1 MLLNGNRKR
10 QKEIF
15 PSPFPYTDSLSL
27 SIFHPNKQSSVN
39 LVQKTQT
46 KRINQSVVL
55 WAAQSR
61 LNVVLTTQFANYLST
76 STDVQQWAKSIGYLW
91 TQENHVFPG
100 LASKTK
106 SFWKS
111 FIQHYFQS
119 HCCGWAPF
127 KTYFGQF
134 YFYHIQVKF
143 PILMGQNFPS
153 QPCLS
158 TPNTLYS
165 NSPPDIYQITS
176 SWKYL
181 KQLPSK
187 MSPTFWYPHS
197 PIIEFLHMWQGQP
210 FWPIEQDNGISLLR
224 FIVEYL

>member
-1 MLLNGNRKR
+1 MLCWQHNLQIIYQHQQTYNNEPNPLDTCGHKR
-10 QKEIF
+10 TMYFLVLLPK
-15 PSPFPYTDSLSL
+15 LSL
-27 SIFHPNKQSSVN
+27 
-39 LVQKTQT
+39 
-46 KRINQSVVL
+46 
-55 WAAQSR
+55 
-61 LNVVLTTQFANYLST
+61 
-76 STDVQQWAKSIGYLW
+76 
-91 TQENHVFPG
+91 
-100 LASKTK
+100 
-106 SFWKS
+106 FWKS